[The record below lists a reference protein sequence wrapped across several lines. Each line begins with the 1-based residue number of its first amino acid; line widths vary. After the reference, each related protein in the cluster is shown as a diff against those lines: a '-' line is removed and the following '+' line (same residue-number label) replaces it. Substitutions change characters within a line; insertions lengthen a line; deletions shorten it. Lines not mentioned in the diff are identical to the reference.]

1 MAELEDLLKD
11 IDKLRESLQSLIE
24 KKQWNLVDAE
34 VVAASKALNF
44 ALNQYNKFLQE
55 KIGE

>member
-11 IDKLRESLQSLIE
+11 IDKLRERLQFLIE
-24 KKQWNLVDAE
+24 KKQWNLVDDE
-34 VVAASKALNF
+34 VVTASKALNF
-44 ALNQYNKFLQE
+44 ALNQYNKFLKE

>member
-11 IDKLRESLQSLIE
+11 IDKLRERLQLLIE

-44 ALNQYNKFLQE
+44 ALNQYNMFLKE

>member
-11 IDKLRESLQSLIE
+11 IDKLRERLQLLIE
-24 KKQWNLVDAE
+24 SKQWNLVDDE

-44 ALNQYNKFLQE
+44 ALNQYNQFLQK

>member
-11 IDKLRESLQSLIE
+11 IDKLRERLQLLIE
-24 KKQWNLVDAE
+24 KKQWNLVDNE
-34 VVAASKALNF
+34 VVEASKALNF

>member
-1 MAELEDLLKD
+1 MTELEDLLSD
-11 IDKLRESLQSLIE
+11 IDKLRERLQFLIE
-24 KKQWNLVDAE
+24 KKKWNLIDDE

-44 ALNQYNKFLQE
+44 ALNQYNKFLKE